1 MKNPNSPIN
10 KLKLLLQSRWSGEDY
25 PGAKPRFQ
33 FALFAKDVGVFV
45 FLPVFAIVLFKSCE
59 NASLSDKPVRR
70 TKKTRPGYNQQP
82 QSTSQIIDFTPARGG
97 KPKYRGISK
106 KSPGTLVK
114 VRLLNQ
120 VETHS
125 SAPVHAQIVN
135 NGLGIKLRGGTL
147 LGTATPD
154 AIYSRINI
162 NFKNVKLAARADLA
176 LKITA
181 RALSLNGT
189 LGVSAT
195 KKEGFFARAAFSGAS
210 SLSAEGGKGGGNS
223 FKDALLQAL
232 VGGLIK
238 EGKAQAELESN
249 KAQVLVLPHG
259 TEFFVEL
266 TDYFPRQ
273 D

>member
-33 FALFAKDVGVFV
+33 FILFAKDMGVFV
-45 FLPVFAIVLFKSCE
+45 FLPIFAIILFKSCE
-59 NASLSDKPVRR
+59 NASLTDRSPQR
-70 TKKTRPGYNQQP
+70 TKKSRTGYNQQP
-82 QSTSQIIDFTPARGG
+82 QSTSQIIDFVPNRGS

-114 VRLLNQ
+114 VRLQNQ

-135 NGLGIKLRGGTL
+135 NGLGLQLRGATL

-154 AIYSRINI
+154 ETYSRINI
-162 NFKNVKLAARADLA
+162 TFNNVKLANRSDLA

-189 LGVSAT
+189 LGVDAT

-210 SLSAEGGKGGGNS
+210 SLSAGDGKSGGDS
-223 FKDALLQAL
+223 SLRDALLQAL
-232 VGGLIK
+232 AGGLSK
-238 EGKAQAELESN
+238 EGKAQAELERN

-266 TDYFPRQ
+266 TDYFPRE
-273 D
+273 